1 MQVSEGLRRVRGPPF
16 PRVPPLWGRTRKA
29 PAAPAPAG
37 PLPLGGAAPRESRH
51 SDRKLPPCDT
61 QTAGRSRGG
70 GAGEAMRGT
79 APCRAR
85 AAGTRTAGAEPGGA
99 ASARHGPAQ
108 GRGGGGSSSP
118 VPARRRHRFLS
129 PSRLP
134 GAQRERDARAA
145 PAPPRAANRG
155 RAGQGAAPSAPPRP
169 APERP
174 RQLLLALGAP
184 RHSPRPSPLLQRRRE
199 DSPPSDPRSERCPR
213 RARSVGRGAA
223 PATAHPGDRAPAEA
237 INSALRTR
245 RTHGLATVLLLVF
258 SPK

>member
-37 PLPLGGAAPRESRH
+37 PLPRGRA
-51 SDRKLPPCDT
+51 DT
-61 QTAGRSRGG
+61 ATANYLRATPKQRAR
-70 GAGEAMRGT
+70 AGEAMRGT

-129 PSRLP
+129 PSCLP

-155 RAGQGAAPSAPPRP
+155 REGREPLPALLPDPLPSGP
-169 APERP
+169 
-174 RQLLLALGAP
+174 G
-184 RHSPRPSPLLQRRRE
+184 SSCW
-199 DSPPSDPRSERCPR
+199 RS
-213 RARSVGRGAA
+213 G
-223 PATAHPGDRAPAEA
+223 HPGTARAPHRSSRGGGRTLPPA
-237 INSALRTR
+237 ILVQSAARGG
-245 RTHGLATVLLLVF
+245 HGAWEGERLLPPPTQGTERLQ
-258 SPK
+258 KQ